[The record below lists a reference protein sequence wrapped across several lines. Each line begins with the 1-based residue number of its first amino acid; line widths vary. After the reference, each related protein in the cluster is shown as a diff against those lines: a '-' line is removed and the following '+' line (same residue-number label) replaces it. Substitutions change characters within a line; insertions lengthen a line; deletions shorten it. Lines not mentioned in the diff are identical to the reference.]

1 MSLPDT
7 DLEPFAFD
15 GMPPALAP
23 VEDEDD
29 TTDSATVSSIP
40 TEAADAPPGSRAII
54 YLRVSSKGQVNT
66 DYDPE
71 GISIPAQRISC
82 QRKAEA
88 MGITIVHEYIE
99 PGRSA
104 TEMTKRVAFQQML
117 ERIRQDHDV
126 DYIIVY
132 KLSRFARNR
141 TDDAIVMADLQKRG
155 VTLISATEQIDAT
168 PVGQLMH
175 GILAAFNEYRSR
187 EDGADIAY
195 KMGQKAKNGG
205 TLGRAP
211 IGYLNVTENIDG
223 RKINTV
229 HVDPERAPFVKLA
242 FELYATRDKTFQ
254 DIADELTDRGLRT
267 RPTQRRPAGP
277 ISDSKIQRML
287 RDRYYLGEVTYKG
300 ETYPGRHEPLISEDL
315 FNQVQEL
322 MDERGYSRERRK
334 RHDHYLKGTIWCG
347 QCRLEQH
354 VNRRMILMRT
364 TGRHGNGDYG
374 YFFCRGAQDHIC
386 DAPYSSIDR
395 VEDAVAEHYKT
406 IRLSPAFVAAVRSH
420 IEAALNDQVAA
431 QQLLRKNLEDQLAQL
446 ATKEDNL
453 LDLAADN
460 SLPQERIRQ
469 RLREIARDRQ
479 RATEQLS
486 QVHGDL
492 SSGRAFLDAH
502 LNLLENPYEL
512 YVNASEA
519 TRRKLNQAIFAHV
532 YVAHDEVVGDD
543 IRSPLRELL
552 AAERGWEA
560 LTAGATP
567 EVARRTTQAAAAP
580 HSGPETPKAAPKGGL
595 AEPTNLWLDLPGGLD
610 EDADCSKPL
619 MVELGG
625 FEPPTS
631 SMPWKRATNC
641 AIAPNG
647 SSPLVAATR
656 QLYRARTGPAKSRAC
671 AGDHAVIG
679 REASTCTVSPRLW
692 AARRHPSPVR
702 SGTSSDQWQLSSP
715 RKPRNPCGSRPIIV
729 STPRMI
735 AEPWETTMRVAPW
748 TPTAQD
754 STARRSRSPTAREDS
769 MPASEHSPVSCHT
782 A

>member
-1 MSLPDT
+1 MSLLDT
-7 DLEPFAFD
+7 DLAPFAFD

-23 VEDEDD
+23 VEEEDD
-29 TTDSATVSSIP
+29 ARTDDGTVSSMP
-40 TEAADAPPGSRAII
+40 TGAVDAPPGSRAVI

-71 GISIPAQRISC
+71 GISIPAQRLSC

-88 MGITIVHEYIE
+88 LGLTIVHEYIE

-104 TEMTKRVAFQQML
+104 TEMTKRVAFQEML
-117 ERIRQDHDV
+117 ERIRRDRDV
-126 DYIIVY
+126 DYVIVY

-195 KMGQKAKNGG
+195 KMSQKAKNGG

-229 HVDPERAPFVKLA
+229 HIDPERAPFVKLA

-254 DIADELTDRGLRT
+254 DIADELTDRGLHT
-267 RPTQRRPAGP
+267 GPTQRRAAGP
-277 ISDSKIQRML
+277 ISDSKIQQML
-287 RDRYYLGEVTYKG
+287 RDRYYLGEVRYKG
-300 ETYPGRHEPLISEDL
+300 ETYPGRHEPLITEDL

-322 MDERGYSRERRK
+322 MDERGYARERRKRRK

-354 VNRRMILMRT
+354 VKRRMILMRT
-364 TGRHGNGDYG
+364 TGRHGTADYG
-374 YFFCRGAQDHIC
+374 YFFCRGVQDHVC

-395 VEDAVAEHYKT
+395 VEDAIAEHYKT
-406 IRLSPAFVAAVRSH
+406 IRLSPAFVAAVRDH
-420 IEAALNDQVAA
+420 FEAALNDQVAA

-453 LDLAADN
+453 LDLAADS

-479 RATEQLS
+479 RITEQLS
-486 QVHGDL
+486 QIHGDL

-502 LNLLENPYEL
+502 LNLLENPHEL
-512 YVNASEA
+512 YLHASEA

-567 EVARRTTQAAAAP
+567 EVARSTAQAATAC
-580 HSGPETPKAAPKGGL
+580 HTGPETPKAAPKGDL
-595 AEPTNLWLDLPGGLD
+595 AELQNLWLDLPSGVY
-610 EDADCSKPL
+610 EDTDCSKPL
-619 MVELGG
+619 MVELRVLW
-625 FEPPTS
+625 FTTS
-631 SMPWKRATNC
+631 F
-641 AIAPNG
+641 IG
-647 SSPLVAATR
+647 E
-656 QLYRARTGPAKSRAC
+656 SR
-671 AGDHAVIG
+671 H
-679 REASTCTVSPRLW
+679 
-692 AARRHPSPVR
+692 R
-702 SGTSSDQWQLSSP
+702 S
-715 RKPRNPCGSRPIIV
+715 
-729 STPRMI
+729 
-735 AEPWETTMRVAPW
+735 
-748 TPTAQD
+748 
-754 STARRSRSPTAREDS
+754 
-769 MPASEHSPVSCHT
+769 
-782 A
+782 